1 MNFPCKIFGEMKIIL
16 YLCTSFFERRISL
29 TSIINVK
36 VKIMTNDFSEDG
48 MAFVVDAYLS
58 ENYDF
63 RRNVL
68 SGKTEMKLKKENLWR
83 IVSEATI
90 NTIVRKLKLDGLDG
104 SKSPRQD
111 VIEYLYSDEI
121 EAYDPIRHYL
131 TELPEWDGNDHVG
144 KLFSRLPGLTEEHLE
159 FLRIWLRSAVVH
171 WLQRETLHGNELMPV
186 LIGDQGCGKSTFA
199 VRLLP
204 EALRCYYLDHIHFGN
219 NFSCDMALT
228 NNLLVNIDEFAN
240 MGPSKQGAL
249 KYTLSRNK
257 VNSRPIFGRTQEDK
271 PRYASFIATTND
283 VRPLCDTTGSRRYL
297 CISIPEGELIDNDTP
312 IDYDQLYAQVMHEID
327 VEKKFYWLTNAEE
340 KIVQDMNMPY
350 LKIDSMETMLHKC
363 FRKPKKSDGDLW
375 MSSDDLITTLRRSY
389 PIVNDDSSTRI
400 RLGATLK
407 SMGYA
412 SRRTRKGRDYN
423 IVVR

>member
-1 MNFPCKIFGEMKIIL
+1 
-16 YLCTSFFERRISL
+16 
-29 TSIINVK
+29 
-36 VKIMTNDFSEDG
+36 MTNDFSEDG

-111 VIEYLYSDEI
+111 VIEYLFSDEV
-121 EAYDPIRHYL
+121 ETYDPIRHYL

-144 KLFSRLPGLTEEHLE
+144 ELFRRLPGLTDAHLS
-159 FLRIWLRSAVVH
+159 FLRIWLRSTVVH
-171 WLQRETLHGNELMPV
+171 WLQCESLHGNELMPV

-199 VRLLP
+199 ARLLP
-204 EALRCYYLDHIHFGN
+204 ESLRCYYLDHIHFGN

-312 IDYDQLYAQVMHEID
+312 IDYGQLYAQVMHEID
-327 VEKKFYWLTNAEE
+327 TEKKTYWLTYAEE
-340 KIVQDMNMPY
+340 KIAQDMNMPY